1 MLNNDVRP
9 TNALVQARH
18 DRLGEVLLG
27 LRRRARLS
35 QRELSRAAEIS
46 YTQISDLE
54 RGHGGNPSPLTLRA
68 LAKGLATDEFLDSG
82 YDPQRADAFYRALME
97 AAGYL
102 GGVPLGQARRGPTVE
117 ELREY
122 LTKLTDDSA
131 VADQMLAL
139 AERWA
144 DLDPA
149 DQAVA
154 KRLLGMWTTP
164 NRPTE
169 TG

>member
-1 MLNNDVRP
+1 MTMDNG
-9 TNALVQARH
+9 VQARH

-35 QRELSRAAEIS
+35 QRELGRAADIS

-54 RGHGGNPSPLTLRA
+54 RGQGGNPSPLTLRA
-68 LAKGLATDEFLDSG
+68 LAKGLATDDFLDQG
-82 YDPQRADAFYRALME
+82 YDPSRADAFYRSLME

-102 GGVPLGQARRGPTVE
+102 GGVPLGQARRAPTAE
-117 ELREY
+117 DAREY
-122 LTKLTDDSA
+122 LAKVTDDA
-131 VADQMLAL
+131 ALADELLAL

-149 DQAVA
+149 DQGLA
-154 KRLLGMWTTP
+154 KRFLGMWTT
-164 NRPTE
+164 E
-169 TG
+169 K